1 MGVTI
6 GVLVLLMFTI
16 RALGLFDRLMQRRQ
30 TAVAILEGPAGSI
43 ATSETPS
50 SGSGS
55 RDAARAGEIVAVIA
69 AALALAE
76 DDESRT
82 SPGITGRPASTYP
95 DAWAAAGRRQ
105 LMDRR
110 GRPSR

>member
-16 RALGLFDRLMQRRQ
+16 HALGLFDRLLQRRQ
-30 TAVAILEGPAGSI
+30 PAVAVAEGPTGAP
-43 ATSETPS
+43 AADET
-50 SGSGS
+50 
-55 RDAARAGEIVAVIA
+55 REAAAGEIVAVIA

-82 SPGITGRPASTYP
+82 SPGFAGTPSPAHP